1 MTAGTFS
8 AQVGKKQFLELFVT
22 QLKHQNPLEPVKQED
37 FLQQL
42 AQFSSV
48 EGIENLNSKF
58 DQLLAA
64 QERTNGLAALQSLN
78 SGAQLLGR
86 TVQHGTEPGNAG
98 VVTSVEQ
105 SNGQVLLRIGQN
117 LIPVAD
123 VVSISDTPAS
133 NLP

>member
-48 EGIENLNSKF
+48 EGIENLNTKF